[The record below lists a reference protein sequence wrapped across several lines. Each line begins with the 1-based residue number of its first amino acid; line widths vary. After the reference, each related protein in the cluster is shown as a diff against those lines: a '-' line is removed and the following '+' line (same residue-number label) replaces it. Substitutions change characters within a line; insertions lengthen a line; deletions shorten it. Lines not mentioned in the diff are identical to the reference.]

1 METHSMLHSLRLGLG
16 LGCLWLVAAAAG
28 THAADEAELKK
39 LCADIPKLAEAIKKK
54 DNAQVKKLVEEMKKS
69 NLDAIMATCGLRNL
83 GGIGVGDK
91 PGAIKPDGIEKKVEA
106 LGKKA
111 ILPTQLK
118 DEAAAIAKMAYEI
131 AAVNELTIAHTPD
144 KDMGQ
149 AKKKTWVDSCKDL
162 QTAALE
168 LAAAAEAK
176 SPDPKVIQKAA
187 ARVDTNCQKCHT
199 EWR

>member
-1 METHSMLHSLRLGLG
+1 MTNPLRLTARIGLG
-16 LGCLWLVAAAAG
+16 LGCIWLVVSTAG
-28 THAADEAELKK
+28 VQGADEAELKK

-54 DNAQVKKLVEEMKKS
+54 DQGQVKKMVEALKKN
-69 NLDAIMATCGLRNL
+69 NLDAIMGVCGLRNL

-91 PGAIKPDGIEKKVEA
+91 AGAIKPDGIEKKVEA

-118 DEAAAIAKMAYEI
+118 DEAAAIAKLAYEI

-162 QTAALE
+162 QAAALE